1 MIEDRMDEF
10 QYLGRHIVN
19 EDVRDKARGRA
30 VFTGDLK
37 LPKMLH
43 ARILRSPF
51 AHARIRAI
59 DKQRAVKVPGVK
71 AILLGKDRPLRF
83 GQATVKDRPV
93 LAWERVLHSGEPVAV
108 VAALDEQAA
117 CEALESID
125 VDYEPLPAV
134 FDPLKAMEPD
144 APLLHPDLD
153 TYPRQGFIHPV
164 RGTNI
169 CYHAY
174 LRTGD
179 VEKGFKESDRVY
191 ENVFRIPAIQHCPLE
206 LHVAVAKADAGRVTL
221 WCSTQAPFVFR
232 SEICETLG
240 WPLSRLRVIA
250 PAVGGGFGGKGS
262 PCIEPIA
269 VVLALETDGLPVR
282 LCLDRD
288 EEFITKVRPALVYS
302 VKTGVK
308 RDGTLVAFEGKL
320 YYDNGAYADQ
330 GPVIAR
336 NSSYSAMGPY
346 RIPHVTTDVYLV
358 YTNNPV
364 SSAFRGFGIP
374 ETAWGCESQM
384 DIIAADLNI
393 DPVTIRMK
401 NALEEGSISATGEVV
416 RSVGVKGCLHHVR
429 SVMPQETG
437 QSTGVGR
444 GFAAAFKSGGGAAS
458 SSVLLRMNEDGTATL
473 MTSAVDMGQGLK
485 ATLSQIAAEESGL
498 DPRNIRVSFPDTDVT
513 PYEWS
518 TVASR
523 ATFSVGNS
531 TRMAAAEVKKQILEI
546 ACGILECHPEDLL
559 IREGKIWV
567 KEEPS
572 RNIKIAEL
580 WEGAVAS
587 KKQYPILGR
596 GVFSTAELIKPP
608 DRSTGRSARPTAF
621 WMYGA
626 QGVEIGVCEDTGR
639 IELLR
644 VVAAQDAG
652 RVVDPI
658 QCEGQ
663 IEGCVAMG
671 IGGALTE
678 ELLFEGGRLLNPDWS
693 TYKIPTASD
702 VPPIVPLTVEDPH
715 PDGPYGAKGIAEV
728 GVAPTAPAISNALF
742 QLTGVRMYDLPLTP
756 EKVYW
761 ALKKRK
767 GTTTR

>member
-1 MIEDRMDEF
+1 MDEF
-10 QYLGRHIVN
+10 QYIGKHIVN
-19 EDVRDKARGRA
+19 EEVRDKARGRT

-37 LPKMLH
+37 LPKLLH

-59 DKQRAVKVPGVK
+59 DKRRAMKVPGVR

-83 GQATVKDRPV
+83 GQSTVKDRPV
-93 LAWERVLHSGEPVAV
+93 LAWERVLHWGEPVAV
-108 VAALDEQAA
+108 VAAVDEQAA
-117 CEALESID
+117 CEALDCIE
-125 VDYEPLPAV
+125 VDYEVLPAV

-144 APLLHPDLD
+144 APLLHPELD
-153 TYPRQGFIHPV
+153 TYPRQGVVHPV

-169 CYHAY
+169 CHHAI
-174 LRTGD
+174 LRSGD
-179 VEKGFKESDRVY
+179 IEKGLKESDRVY
-191 ENVFRIPAIQHCPLE
+191 ENVFRIPAIQHSALE
-206 LHVAVAKADAGRVTL
+206 PHVAVACAEGGKVTL
-221 WCSTQAPFVFR
+221 WCSTQAPYGFR
-232 SEICETLG
+232 SEICGTLG

-269 VVLALETDGLPVR
+269 VLLSLETGGMPVR

-288 EEFITKVRPALVYS
+288 EEFITKVRPALVCS
-302 VKTGVK
+302 LKTGVK
-308 RDGTLVAFEGKL
+308 RDGTLVAFEGKF

-330 GPVIAR
+330 GPTIAR
-336 NSSYSAMGPY
+336 NSSYSATGPY

-364 SSAFRGFGIP
+364 SAAFRGFGIP
-374 ETAWGCESQM
+374 ETAWGIESQL
-384 DIIAADLNI
+384 DIIATDLSI
-393 DPVTIRMK
+393 DPVTLRMK
-401 NALEEGSISATGEVV
+401 NALEEGSISPTGEVMK
-416 RSVGVKGCLHHVR
+416 SVGLKGCLHHVR
-429 SVMPQETG
+429 SAMPHETG

-444 GFAAAFKSGGGAAS
+444 GFAAAFKSGPGPSS
-458 SSVLLRMNEDGTATL
+458 SSVLLRLNEDGTATL

-485 ATLSQIAAEESGL
+485 AVLAQIAAEESGL
-498 DPRNIRVSFPDTDVT
+498 DPESIRVSFPDTDVT

-531 TRMAAAEVKKQILEI
+531 TRMAAAEVKRQMLDI
-546 ACGILECHPEDLL
+546 ACGMLECRPEDLL
-559 IREGKIWV
+559 IRNGKIWV
-567 KEEPS
+567 REEPS
-572 RNIKIAEL
+572 RSIKVSEL
-580 WEGAVAS
+580 WEGGVGS
-587 KKQYPILGR
+587 RKQVPILGQ
-596 GVFSTAELIKPP
+596 GVFSTAEMIKPP
-608 DRSTGRSARPTAF
+608 ERSTGRSGRPTAF

-626 QGVEIGVCEDTGR
+626 QGVEIAVCEDTGR

-644 VVAAQDAG
+644 VIAAQDVG
-652 RVVDPI
+652 TVVDPM

-663 IEGCVAMG
+663 IEGSVAMG

-678 ELLFEGGRLLNPDWS
+678 ELLFEEGRLVNPDWS

-702 VPPIVPLTVEDPH
+702 VPPIVPMTVEDPH
-715 PDGPYGAKGIAEV
+715 PDGPYGAKGVAEV

-742 QLTGVRMYDLPLTP
+742 QLTGVRMVDLPLTP

-761 ALKKRK
+761 ALKNRK